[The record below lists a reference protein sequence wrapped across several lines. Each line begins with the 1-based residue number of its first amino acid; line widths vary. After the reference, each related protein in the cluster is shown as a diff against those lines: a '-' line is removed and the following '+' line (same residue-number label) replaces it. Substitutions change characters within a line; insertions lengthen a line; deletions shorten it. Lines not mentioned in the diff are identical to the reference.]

1 MWDTAQDT
9 ENTNVRSFP
18 MSHFLPCPRCG
29 HEVHTYL
36 ACSDTCPCAPVVM
49 PGSIALVA

>member
-49 PGSIALVA
+49 PGSIAFVA